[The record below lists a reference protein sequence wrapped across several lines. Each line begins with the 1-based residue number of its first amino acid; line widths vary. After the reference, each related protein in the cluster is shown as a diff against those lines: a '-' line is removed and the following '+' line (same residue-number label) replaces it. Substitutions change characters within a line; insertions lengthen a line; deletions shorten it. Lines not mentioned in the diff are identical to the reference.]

1 MSESIWITDP
11 IMLLKEY
18 DDIKISSDHS
28 FVKNLN
34 NLSKIVLYITIVLFI
49 ITGKTNIIISGV
61 FSLAVFLLVFYLRN
75 NTKKEAFELEGANVT
90 TTKLSKKQLDDYH
103 SIKKE
108 NPLGNVLPGDYT
120 ENPERKKAPP
130 AYDKT
135 VSNKINEVTKD
146 ILTEKN
152 LGNKN
157 FKDKLFRDLG
167 DNYRFDESMQQFYT
181 TANTQIPNNQG
192 EFAQFCYGNMPSCKE
207 GNEFACSKKDLRYIN
222 Y

>member
-11 IMLLKEY
+11 IMLIKEY
-18 DDIKISSDHS
+18 NDINISPDHT

-34 NLSKIVLYITIVLFI
+34 NLSKVVLYITIILFI
-49 ITGKTNIIISGV
+49 ITGKSNIIISGI

-75 NTKKEAFELEGANVT
+75 NTKKEAFELEGVDFT

-103 SIKKE
+103 NITKG
-108 NPLGNVLPGDYT
+108 NPLGNVLPGDYK

-130 AYDKT
+130 EYDKT
-135 VSNKINEVTKD
+135 VTEKINDVAKEF
-146 ILTEKN
+146 IAEKN

-167 DNYRFDESMQQFYT
+167 DNYKFDESMQRFYT
-181 TANTQIPNNQG
+181 TASTQIPNNQ
-192 EFAQFCYGNMPSCKE
+192 EDFAKFCYGNMPSCKE